1 MTGGLDAQGK
11 GGRVIRAAPIVVAT
25 PSAFDDMLTRLLA
38 APLVAV
44 DSESDSLYSYN
55 EKVCLIQFSIPE
67 ADYVLDTLAVRE
79 VERLG
84 ELFAAPLT
92 EKVFHAAEYDIMV
105 MRRDF
110 HFEFENIFDTMVAGR
125 ILGWKH
131 VGLGPILE
139 ERFGVKL
146 DKRFQRADW
155 GKRPL
160 LPELIE
166 YARDDTHYL
175 IALRDIQKAELERLG
190 RLDEAH
196 EEFARLTRVMWSE
209 REFDPNRY
217 WIFEGARDLDP
228 VGLGVLREL
237 YQFREHRAR
246 HEDRPPFKVLSESMM
261 VHLAR
266 ARPRTLKELA
276 AVSGVGDWLV
286 RRYGRGILEAIEKGT
301 AAPQRSAPRLAGRN
315 FLKMPDNATRQ
326 RYARLKEWRRHRG
339 LARGV
344 EADVIVSNEVLLAL
358 AKRNPKTREALLQVT
373 GLGGWKAREYGDEI
387 LHVLKGEGPAAEGET
402 STGEDE

>member
-1 MTGGLDAQGK
+1 MKHDAP
-11 GGRVIRAAPIVVAT
+11 VVVAT
-25 PSAFDDMLTRLLA
+25 RGGFDDMLTRLLA
-38 APLVAV
+38 EPLVAV
-44 DSESDSLYSYN
+44 DSESDSLYSYY

-67 ADYVLDTLAVRE
+67 ADYVLDTLAVRQ
-79 VERLG
+79 VEELGALYADPRL
-84 ELFAAPLT
+84 

-105 MRRDF
+105 MKRDF
-110 HFEFENIFDTMVAGR
+110 HFEFENIFDTMVAAR

-131 VGLGPILE
+131 VGLGSILE
-139 ERFGVKL
+139 ERFDVKL

-160 LPELIE
+160 LPELIA

-175 IALRDIQKAELERLG
+175 IALRDMQKAELERLG

-217 WIFEGARDLDP
+217 WTFEGARDLDP
-228 VGLGVLREL
+228 VGLGILREL
-237 YQFREHRAR
+237 YQFREQRAR
-246 HEDRPPFKVLSESMM
+246 QEDRPPFKVISESAM

-266 ARPRTLKELA
+266 ARPRTLRELA
-276 AVSGVGDWLV
+276 VVPGLGNWLI
-286 RRYGRGILEAIEKGT
+286 RRYGRGIVEAIEKGI
-301 AAPQRSAPRLAGRN
+301 AEPQRSAPRVGGRQFQN
-315 FLKMPDNATRQ
+315 IPDNATRQ
-326 RYARLKEWRRHRG
+326 RYARLKEWRRHRA

-358 AKRNPKTREALLQVT
+358 ARKNPKTREALLQVS
-373 GLGGWKAREYGDEI
+373 GLGTWKGQEYGDEI
-387 LHVLKGEGPAAEGET
+387 LHVLNGGGTA
-402 STGEDE
+402 GEDEPSRLLDG